1 MLVQTRGVVL
11 HALKFQENSLIVHLY
26 TADFGPQQ
34 YMVRNAFS
42 SSKKA
47 LKASYF
53 QPLQIL
59 DFSATF
65 KNKGTLEYFKEVRLH
80 PPLQSLYTDPFKQ
93 MQTLF
98 LAETLHELLRH
109 EGPQPDLFDFV
120 EAAILWIDTHQNPLN
135 APLFLLLELTKYL
148 GFYPEIQAISAPYFD
163 LREGRFLHEISPNTL
178 SIDQSNLFKT
188 LLQGR
193 TFDMTEPASGLQRRE
208 ALDLVLRYYSFHR
221 ESFKTPKSLE
231 VLSSLFR

>member
-1 MLVQTRGVVL
+1 MLVQTKGVVL
-11 HALKFQENSLIVHLY
+11 HSLKFQENSLIVHLF

-42 SSKKA
+42 SSKTA

-59 DFSATF
+59 EFSASF

-109 EGPQPDLFDFV
+109 EGPQPALFDFV
-120 EAAILWIDTHQNPLN
+120 EAAILWIDTHENPVN
-135 APLFLLLELTKYL
+135 APLFLLMELTKFL
-148 GFYPEIQAISAPYFD
+148 GFYPDTQAISAPFFD
-163 LREGRFLHEISPNTL
+163 LREGQFMAEITPNTL
-178 SIDQSNLFKT
+178 TIEQSNLFKM

-193 TFDMTEPASGLQRRE
+193 SFDMVEPTNGLQRRE
-208 ALDLVLRYYSFHR
+208 ALDLVLRYYSLHR
-221 ESFKTPKSLE
+221 EGFKTPKSLE